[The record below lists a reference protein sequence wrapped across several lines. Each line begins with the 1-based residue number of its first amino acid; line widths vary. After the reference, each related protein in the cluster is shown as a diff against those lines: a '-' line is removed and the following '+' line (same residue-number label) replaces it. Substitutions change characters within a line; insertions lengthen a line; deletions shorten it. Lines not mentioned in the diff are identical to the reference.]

1 MDTQYS
7 KTLKKKSIQEDKI
20 ISYQVVRIE
29 PFNKNS
35 LVKIGAETERTA
47 THNRNEDIAKE
58 RTPLNF
64 YYKKSDGGLNAQWK
78 KTMKDLEVAFNE
90 TAKSIAFEGM
100 IITSD
105 PTFFEK
111 LGYVPGMTQPIEV
124 MYFFDRAYK
133 FALSYIGYHGTDKN
147 ILSAVIHFDETTP
160 HLQLYYLP
168 IVDTAKKK
176 VYAKGSDGKVLRNE
190 KGSPVQAKDERGKSV
205 YEYVK
210 LDKPKLCSS
219 DFWAERGG
227 QLSYGNMQD
236 EFYSTVSIRY
246 GLERGEVGSNKKH
259 TTKYQ
264 WQKQQQETELAA
276 ISEEAQSKEKQAKL
290 ATSVRD
296 EAMNELTEIEK
307 RKEKVT
313 EDLKP
318 LEEYLDAFNEALSGT
333 LPLSPTKLRKMIIGL
348 TTEYKRLESE
358 KKITDKDRENLFSE
372 LQAAQKRI
380 PTLEKYR
387 DLVILLNDY
396 APDKLDEAKRT
407 ANERKNSPKPPFKR
421 NSNYNGK

>member
-1 MDTQYS
+1 
-7 KTLKKKSIQEDKI
+7 
-20 ISYQVVRIE
+20 
-29 PFNKNS
+29 
-35 LVKIGAETERTA
+35 
-47 THNRNEDIAKE
+47 
-58 RTPLNF
+58 
-64 YYKKSDGGLNAQWK
+64 
-78 KTMKDLEVAFNE
+78 MKDLEIAFNE
-90 TAKSIAFEGM
+90 KAKSIAFEGM

-105 PTFFEK
+105 SAFFEK
-111 LGYVPGMTQPIEV
+111 LGYVQGMSPPIEV
-124 MYFFDRAYK
+124 MDFFDRAYR
-133 FALSYIGYHGTDKN
+133 FALSYIGYHETDEN

-190 KGSPVQAKDERGKSV
+190 KGSPVQAKDEYGKSI

-236 EFYSTVSIRY
+236 EFYDTISVRY
-246 GLERGEVGSNKKH
+246 GLERGEIGSNKKH

-264 WQKQQQETELAA
+264 WQKQQQEAELEK
-276 ISEEAQSKEKQAKL
+276 INEEAISKEKQAKL

-296 EAMNELTEIEK
+296 EAMTEFYK
-307 RKEKVT
+307 LQRRKDEID
-313 EDLKP
+313 EELKP
-318 LEEYLDAFNEALSGT
+318 MQEYLEAFNEALSGT
-333 LPLSPTKLRKMIIGL
+333 LPLSPTKLRKMIVGL

-358 KKITDKDRENLFSE
+358 KKVTDKDRANLFSE
-372 LQAAQKRI
+372 LQKAERQI
-380 PTLEKYR
+380 PELEKYKEF
-387 DLVILLNDY
+387 VSFLNTY

-407 ANERKNSPKPPFKR
+407 ATERKNAPKPSFKR